1 MEQHKRLTL
10 VATILGSAIVF
21 IDSTVV
27 NVALPALQKDLNAS
41 LAEQQW
47 VVEAYLLM
55 LGSLV
60 LVGGSLGD
68 LHGRRLIFS
77 LGVGGF
83 GVTSLL
89 CAIAPSAEFLIGAR
103 ALQGIAGALLVPTSL
118 AIITDAFDGHERSV
132 AIGYWTGW
140 TSAAIA
146 GGPLAGGFLIDLVSW
161 RLVFAINIPFVLVCL
176 WLTRRAVPPCH
187 SGPKRA
193 VDVVGGTLC
202 ALGLAGP
209 VFALIQAPD
218 AGWTS
223 PDVIGGLL
231 AGVVFLSSFVWWESR
246 HPDPMLPLEIFK
258 ARDFSVA
265 NIATVGIYAGLG
277 SAGFFIAIFLQQ
289 VGGYT
294 ALAAGFALV
303 PVTVIMVTL
312 SGRAGALAE
321 KVGPR
326 WLMGLGPL
334 VAAAGFLLWLRVGSD
349 PNYLTDVLPCVVL
362 FGLGLAATVTPLT
375 ATVLAG
381 AEHKHAGIASGV
393 NNAVARVAGLLAI
406 AVVGAVVAGI
416 YSSHLGDN
424 AQIPPRVLQQAER
437 RPFVLP
443 SQIDAGSE
451 QYDHAS
457 EQSSVTAFHWGM
469 GVSAVLVAAGGV
481 VALVGLRAPRSTI
494 IGHERPH

>member
-1 MEQHKRLTL
+1 MDKRKRLTL
-10 VATILGSAIVF
+10 IATILGSAIVF

-27 NVALPALQKDLNAS
+27 NVALPALRDDLNAS

-68 LHGRRLIFS
+68 LYGRRMIFS

-83 GVTSLL
+83 GLTSLL
-89 CAIAPSAEFLIGAR
+89 CAVAPSAEFLIGAR
-103 ALQGIAGALLVPTSL
+103 VLQGIAGALLVPTSL
-118 AIITDAFDGHERSV
+118 AIITDVFDGHERSV

-146 GGPLAGGFLIDLVSW
+146 VGPLLGGFLVDSVSW
-161 RLVFAINIPFVLVCL
+161 RLVFAINIPLVLVCL
-176 WLTRRAVPPCH
+176 WLTQRAVPPCQ
-187 SGPKRA
+187 SGPKRS
-193 VDVVGGTLC
+193 VDVVGGALC

-218 AGWTS
+218 AGWAS
-223 PDVIGGLL
+223 AEVIGGLL

-246 HPDPMLPLEIFK
+246 HPDPMLPLAIFK

-277 SAGFFIAIFLQQ
+277 AASFFIAIFLQQ

-294 ALAAGFALV
+294 ALAAGFALF

-312 SGRAGALAE
+312 SSRAGALAE

-326 WLMGLGPL
+326 PLMSGGPF
-334 VAAAGFLLWLRVGSD
+334 VAAVGFLLWLRVGSD
-349 PNYLTDVLPCVVL
+349 PNYWTDVLPCVIL

-375 ATVLAG
+375 ATVLAS

-393 NNAVARVAGLLAI
+393 NNAIARVAGLLAI
-406 AVVGAVVAGI
+406 AIVGAVVAGI
-416 YSSHLGDN
+416 YSSNLGN
-424 AQIPPRVLQQAER
+424 NTKIPPSVLQQAER

-443 SQIDAGSE
+443 SQIDSDSK

-457 EQSSVTAFHWGM
+457 EDSSVTAFHWGM
-469 GVSAVLVAAGGV
+469 AVSAILVAAGGV
-481 VALVGLRAPRSTI
+481 VALVGLRDPRSTI
-494 IGHERPH
+494 TGHERPH

>member
-1 MEQHKRLTL
+1 MDSKRLTL

-27 NVALPALQKDLNAS
+27 NVALPALRDDLDAS
-41 LAEQQW
+41 LAQQQW
-47 VVEAYLLM
+47 IVEAYLLM

-68 LHGRRLIFS
+68 LYGRRMIFS

-83 GVTSLL
+83 GLTSLL

-118 AIITDAFDGHERSV
+118 AIITDVFEGHERSK
-132 AIGYWTGW
+132 AIGTWTGW

-146 GGPLAGGFLIDLVSW
+146 VGPLIGGFLVDSVSW
-161 RLVFAINIPFVLVCL
+161 RLVFAINIPLVLVCL
-176 WLTRRAVPPCH
+176 WLTKRAVPPCH
-187 SGPKRA
+187 SGPKRT
-193 VDVVGGTLC
+193 VDIVGGSLC

-209 VFALIQAPD
+209 VFALIQAPSV
-218 AGWTS
+218 GWTS
-223 PDVIGGLL
+223 AQVIGGLV
-231 AGVVFLSSFVWWESR
+231 AGAVFLTAFVLWESR
-246 HPDPMLPLEIFK
+246 HPDPMLPLEVFQ
-258 ARDFSVA
+258 ARDFTVA

-277 SAGFFIAIFLQQ
+277 AASFFIAIFLQQ

-303 PVTVIMVTL
+303 PVTLIMVTL
-312 SGRAGALAE
+312 SSRAGALAE
-321 KVGPR
+321 KIGPR
-326 WLMGLGPL
+326 PLMAGGPF
-334 VAAAGFLLWLRVGSD
+334 VAAAGFLLWLRVGED
-349 PNYLTDVLPCVVL
+349 PDYLTDVLPCVVL

-381 AEHKHAGIASGV
+381 AEHRHAGIASGV
-393 NNAVARVAGLLAI
+393 NNAIARVAGLLAI

-416 YSSHLGDN
+416 YSADLSNGK
-424 AQIPPRVLQQAER
+424 QIPPDVLAQAER

-443 SQIDAGSE
+443 SNIDASSKS
-451 QYDHAS
+451 YDHAS
-457 EQSSVTAFHWGM
+457 EQSSVKAFHWGM
-469 GVSAVLVAAGGV
+469 AVSAAMVAAGGV
-481 VALVGLRAPRSTI
+481 VALVGLRDPRSTI
-494 IGHERPH
+494 SEHERPH

>member
-1 MEQHKRLTL
+1 MDSKRLTL
-10 VATILGSAIVF
+10 IATILGSAIVF

-27 NVALPALQKDLNAS
+27 NVALPAIQEELDAS

-47 VVEAYLLM
+47 IVEAYLLM

-68 LHGRRLIFS
+68 LYGRRLIFS

-83 GVTSLL
+83 GLTSLL

-118 AIITDAFDGHERSV
+118 AIITDVFDGRERSM
-132 AIGYWTGW
+132 AIGTWTGW

-146 GGPLAGGFLIDLVSW
+146 IGPVLGGFLVDAVSW
-161 RLVFAINIPFVLVCL
+161 RVAFAINIPFVLICL
-176 WLTRRAVPPCH
+176 WLTKRAVPPCA
-187 SGPKRA
+187 SGPKRT
-193 VDVVGGTLC
+193 VDIVGATLC

-209 VFALIQAPD
+209 VYALIQQATL
-218 AGWTS
+218 GWDS
-223 PDVIGGLL
+223 PQVIGGLI
-231 AGVVFLSSFVWWESR
+231 AGVVFLTAFVFWESR
-246 HPDPMLPLEIFK
+246 HPDPMLPLEVFK
-258 ARDFSVA
+258 ARDFTVA

-277 SAGFFIAIFLQQ
+277 AGFFFIAIFLQQ
-289 VGGYT
+289 VGGYS

-303 PVTVIMVTL
+303 PVTIIMVTL
-312 SGRAGALAE
+312 SSRAGALSE

-326 WLMGLGPL
+326 WLMGLGPF
-334 VAAAGFLLWLRVGSD
+334 VAASGFLMWLRVGSD
-349 PNYLTDVLPCVVL
+349 PDYFTEVLPAVVL

-381 AEHKHAGIASGV
+381 AEHRHAGIASGV
-393 NNAVARVAGLLAI
+393 NNAIARVAGLLAI
-406 AVVGAVVAGI
+406 AVVGAVVAGM
-416 YSSHLGDN
+416 YASDLGKN
-424 AQIPPRVLQQAER
+424 AGIPPSVLEQAER

-443 SQIDAGSE
+443 SDIEESAAKF
-451 QYDHAS
+451 DHVS

-469 GVSAVLVAAGGV
+469 AVSALMVAAGGAV
-481 VALVGLRAPRSTI
+481 SLVGLRNPPTTMA
-494 IGHERPH
+494 GHERPT